1 MKFDFNETNLLKQN
15 LFSQYDTK
23 PILIHRLTN
32 LSSSTEDVV
41 LKSSVI
47 SLIKKLES
55 LSEAQIKQLY
65 KDKTDKRLIAT
76 ANYDYATICE

>member
-15 LFSQYDTK
+15 LYSQYDTK

-32 LSSSTEDVV
+32 LAGTTEDVV
-41 LKSSVI
+41 LKSSVA
-47 SLIKKLES
+47 SLIKKLER

-65 KDKTDKRLIAT
+65 KDKNEKKLIAT
-76 ANYDYATICE
+76 ANYDYVTFDE

>member
-32 LSSSTEDVV
+32 LAETTNDVV
-41 LKSSVI
+41 LKNSVA

-55 LSEAQIKQLY
+55 LSEKQIKQLY
-65 KDKTDKRLIAT
+65 KDKNEKKLIAT
-76 ANYDYATICE
+76 ANYDYAVFE